1 MTVTSLRMGEVTRN
15 WRKKHRSA
23 SSVFVPHLIQDDGDD
38 TDDYVDDDD
47 DDDDYKPGM
56 VVITLMMMMMIRDL
70 GALHW
75 LVCLVQS
82 RRVPT

>member
-1 MTVTSLRMGEVTRN
+1 MPAVGRLWPS
-15 WRKKHRSA
+15 
-23 SSVFVPHLIQDDGDD
+23 
-38 TDDYVDDDD
+38 DDD
-47 DDDDYKPGM
+47 DDDDYKPEM
-56 VVITLMMMMMIRDL
+56 VVITLMMTMMMIRDL